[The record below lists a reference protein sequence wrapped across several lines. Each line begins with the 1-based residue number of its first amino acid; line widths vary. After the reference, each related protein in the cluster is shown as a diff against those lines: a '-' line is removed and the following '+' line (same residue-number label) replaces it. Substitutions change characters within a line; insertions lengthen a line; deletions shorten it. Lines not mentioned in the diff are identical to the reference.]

1 MIEQS
6 FLHLHYF
13 LWFCFAV
20 SSFFA
25 VLVIAF
31 SWHRRDSGKADARKP
46 PPADVT
52 EKPEDGS
59 AAPR

>member
-20 SSFFA
+20 SGFFA
-25 VLVIAF
+25 VLVIAY

-52 EKPEDGS
+52 EKPKD
-59 AAPR
+59 